1 MPPRLSIRWWFLCKF
16 AVVSV
21 IVLMA
26 VHFGHRA
33 QVRRQ
38 AGALL
43 RQADAAR
50 DAIPANEE
58 REIDYLRRYLVSQP
72 NAIDERERVARLLA
86 RKARNR
92 KELAEALLVI
102 EDVLSRDPNRDALRK
117 YAVEVFS

>member
-50 DAIPANEE
+50 DATPANLLSHFAGLMSLES
-58 REIDYLRRYLVSQP
+58 VSLIHGT
-72 NAIDERERVARLLA
+72 AGLGHMLDE
-86 RKARNR
+86 
-92 KELAEALLVI
+92 
-102 EDVLSRDPNRDALRK
+102 
-117 YAVEVFS
+117 FSHAAKS